1 MGKSKKNNG
10 CDEYHKF
17 QKARSICIHSFDKQ
31 YKKSKDSEE
40 ALQKALNTAKIT
52 QKKLNLT
59 QRHFAGLEGEV
70 IFYGKYDETLDFD
83 LLPDTKKT
91 HADFHSPITQKYYD
105 VTTNIDYKDLGKYI
119 RDENREYLLSC
130 VDRKSREVELIPT
143 SFPKCPNCS
152 SPAHYVVY
160 LDDTKMTTFD
170 SFCDYP
176 YQVLKLYCCNCQ
188 YSEELKTLECG
199 LNDPYRMAYEELEC
213 EYYLNISY
221 PNNKEK
227 LRTLDKR
234 MDDLIKGYW
243 FDILKFCKKEFDV
256 FISAISRM
264 ESEMFPPSKNDFYEY
279 ELPVW
284 RHPIL
289 DFDKYKGKDSRE
301 FYFPDYEMGLI

>member
-1 MGKSKKNNG
+1 MRKSKKKKG
-10 CDEYHKF
+10 FDEFHKF
-17 QKARSICIHSFDKQ
+17 QKARSICIHSFDKE
-31 YKKSKDSEE
+31 YEKSKDSEE
-40 ALQKALNTAKIT
+40 ALQKALNTARINKGT
-52 QKKLNLT
+52 LNLT
-59 QRHFAGLEGEV
+59 PMCFAGLEGEI
-70 IFYGKYDETLDFD
+70 IFYGRYNETLDFD

-188 YSEELKTLECG
+188 YSEELKTSECG
-199 LNDPYRMAYEELEC
+199 LNDPYKMAYGELEC
-213 EYYLNISY
+213 EYYDLNISY
-221 PNNKEK
+221 PNNKK
-227 LRTLDKR
+227 KVGALDKR

-243 FDILKFCKKEFDV
+243 VDTLKFFRKEFDV
-256 FISAISRM
+256 FISAISRT
-264 ESEMFPPSKNDFYEY
+264 ESQMFPPSKNDFYEC
-279 ELPVW
+279 ELPVGIH
-284 RHPIL
+284 RIL
-289 DFDKYKGKDSRE
+289 DFDKYKGKGSRK
-301 FYFPDYEMGLI
+301 FYFPDYEMDI